1 MRGAREGFELTITQ
15 VVSTAHAVQAVTE
28 VLAAQR
34 IEGDVT
40 PQTPLEQLYLDSADF
55 VEVFARLEELVGVE
69 LDPDSVGIVERVE
82 DLTQLRRL
90 D

>member
-82 DLTQLRRL
+82 DLTQLRRVN
-90 D
+90 